1 MSTRPNNFN
10 LASPQ
15 LDVGVG
21 MVVVILT
28 TKPEG
33 AAVDA
38 SQQARQSS
46 AGRSAQPGTARSARS
61 A

>member
-1 MSTRPNNFN
+1 MSTRPNNYN
-10 LASPQ
+10 LASPE

-21 MVVVILT
+21 MVVVT
-28 TKPEG
+28 WMTKPG
-33 AAVDA
+33 DAAVGA
-38 SQQARQSS
+38 SQQANLSS